1 MQQNKGQKIIANG
14 FAERLR
20 ALRRQTNLSQ
30 SELSKIVGVHSIHIS
45 RYERGISKPNS
56 GTLKKLAEA
65 LGVTADYLIEG
76 KTTEAAKARLE
87 DKELLQMFKEIEKLQ
102 KEDKLFVKR
111 VIDALLTKEKIQ
123 ELARR

>member
-1 MQQNKGQKIIANG
+1 MIENG

-20 ALRRQTNLSQ
+20 ALRRQKNLSQ
-30 SELSKIVGVHSIHIS
+30 AEFSKIVGVHSIHIS

-76 KTTEAAKARLE
+76 KTTDAAKARLE
-87 DKELLQMFKEIEKLQ
+87 DKELLQMFKEIEKLP
-102 KEDKLFVKR
+102 KEDKSFVKR
-111 VIDALLTKEKIQ
+111 VIDALLTKKKIQ
-123 ELARR
+123 QLANP